1 MGKLAALLLGLWL
14 IAKGVLSLAHLH
26 LPGSSIILDV
36 LAVVAGV
43 LLILR
48 R

>member
-26 LPGSSIILDV
+26 LPGSSVILDV